1 MLTSDLV
8 RARVRGDKLELRELG
23 DKARE
28 AALRWSA
35 DYIAV
40 LSEAVGTRRAAVKE
54 ALADIPVPARG
65 RKVADGLLK
74 LLDDR
79 CTWAMEEGLTPLELR
94 SVVFERAGGMRAAL
108 GPGELLDRDAV
119 LAEVGTELGLSA
131 QQLDDRLF
139 GDLKAAHQLVEFK
152 PITPEQLLVSWE
164 LGQRQAV
171 LLKATRVRVDVRA
184 EHPSAYRNLFRKLKF
199 LRLLHSLH
207 RREDGSYRIVVDG
220 PAALFSQTTKY
231 GLQLALLI
239 PALDA
244 CGSWKLTADVRW
256 GQARRALGY
265 EASGSG
271 GGGGKERLSDDVA
284 ALVKAFDKLKSDWSV
299 KPATK
304 ILDLPG
310 AGLCVPDLVFRR
322 GGESIYLEV
331 MGFWSRDA
339 VWKRVE
345 LVERGLPFRVVFAVS
360 SRLRVSEA
368 ALDEDLPGALYVYKG
383 VMSAKRVLEKLERAG

>member
-8 RARVRGDKLELRELG
+8 RARIKGDRLELRELG
-23 DKARE
+23 DKARD
-28 AALRWSA
+28 AALRWSE
-35 DYIAV
+35 DYIAI
-40 LSEAVGTRRAAVKE
+40 LGESVGQRRAAVKE

-79 CTWAMEEGLTPLELR
+79 STWAMEEGATPMELR
-94 SVVFERAGGMRAAL
+94 EAVFARAGALRAAL
-108 GPGELLDRDAV
+108 GPGEILDREAV
-119 LAEVGTELGLSA
+119 LAEVGAELGLSA
-131 QQLDDRLF
+131 EQLDDRLF
-139 GDLKAAHQLVEFK
+139 GDLKAAHVLREFE
-152 PITPEQLLVSWE
+152 PISAPELLAKWE

-171 LLKATRVRVDVRA
+171 LLKATRVRVDVKA
-184 EHPSAYRNLFRKLKF
+184 AHPSAYRNLFRKLKF

-207 RREDGSYRIVVDG
+207 RRDDGSYRIVVDG

-244 CGSWKLTADVRW
+244 CGAWTLSADVRW
-256 GQARRALGY
+256 GQAKRALSY
-265 EASGSG
+265 EAAGHG
-271 GGGGKERLSDDVA
+271 GGGAKERLSDDVQ
-284 ALVKAFDKLKSDWSV
+284 ALVKAFRKLKTDWTV
-299 KPATK
+299 RPATK

-310 AGLCVPDLVFRR
+310 AGLCVPDLVFTKD
-322 GGESIYLEV
+322 GEPVYFEV

-345 LVERGLPFRVVFAVS
+345 LVERGLPQRVVFSVS

-368 ALDEDLPGALYVYKG
+368 ALDDELPGALYVYKG
-383 VMSAKRVLEKLERAG
+383 VMNARRVLEKIEAAL